1 MNEELEK
8 KLLKGVDQL
17 DRRQGIPAEKVI
29 AELKK
34 LSAKRRRN
42 A

>member
-1 MNEELEK
+1 MNEEFEK
-8 KLLKGVDQL
+8 KLLEAVDQL
-17 DRRQGIPAEKVI
+17 DRGQGIPAEKVF
-29 AELKK
+29 AELKA